1 MSNGGKRL
9 REIITRERFTVTE
22 VAEAIGVS
30 RETLYAWKHTAPIDK
45 LYAIAK
51 YINRPIAEIIECF
64 NPDRDAQASDP
75 IDNN

>member
-1 MSNGGKRL
+1 MTNGGKHL
-9 REIITRERFTVTE
+9 REIIARERFTVTE

-51 YINRPIAEIIECF
+51 YIDRPIAEIIECF
-64 NPDRDAQASDP
+64 NPDRSDP
-75 IDNN
+75 ANDPLDQN